1 MFKPRDR
8 IQEEAGQAKTTS
20 MAEQAAAG
28 KTKQQQAKEAA
39 AVENS
44 WASCHNMN
52 QKRDSK
58 KRLTNRIVKCS
69 SPTQR
74 KTPTASSKM

>member
-1 MFKPRDR
+1 MTEYKKRLAR
-8 IQEEAGQAKTTS
+8 QNNKHGRTGSSRQK
-20 MAEQAAAG
+20 
-28 KTKQQQAKEAA
+28 KQQQAKEAA

-44 WASCHNMN
+44 WASCHNMK

-58 KRLTNRIVKCS
+58 KRLTNRIFKYS
-69 SPTQR
+69 LPTQR

>member
-1 MFKPRDR
+1 MTGFKKRLAR
-8 IQEEAGQAKTTS
+8 QKQRAWQKR
-20 MAEQAAAG
+20 
-28 KTKQQQAKEAA
+28 QQQAKKRQQQAKKAA

-44 WASCHNMN
+44 WASCQKMN
-52 QKRDSK
+52 QKREGK

>member
-1 MFKPRDR
+1 MTEYMKRLAR
-8 IQEEAGQAKTTS
+8 QKQKAWQNR
-20 MAEQAAAG
+20 
-28 KTKQQQAKEAA
+28 QQQAKEAA

-44 WASCHNMN
+44 WASCHNMK

>member
-1 MFKPRDR
+1 MTGYKKRLAR
-8 IQEEAGQAKTTS
+8 KKQRAWQKR
-20 MAEQAAAG
+20 
-28 KTKQQQAKEAA
+28 QQQAKKAA

-44 WASCHNMN
+44 WASCQKMN
-52 QKRDSK
+52 QKRDGK